1 MATPKKWSNVAVA
14 MESARAAAKSITGIS
29 KASPG
34 VVSSTAHGYTN
45 GDYVLLVV
53 QGMYQVNGRVFRV
66 AGSAT
71 DSFSLE
77 GENTTNYDTF
87 TSGNAYKI
95 TFGTSIGT
103 ITSVSQSGGDFDFID
118 TTTIHGNQRSQIPG
132 AASPLSYT
140 FDNIWDPSDA
150 GLLALK
156 AAYDAQTDKCFRFTF
171 GTGGS
176 IAAFNGF
183 CGASLAPGGS
193 AQGLVTTSTTIT
205 AFGSPTYYAS

>member
-14 MESARAAAKSITGIS
+14 MESARGSALVISGIT

-34 VVSSTAHGYTN
+34 VVSSTAHGLSN

-53 QGMYQVNGRVFRV
+53 QGMFQVNGRVFRV
-66 AGSAT
+66 ASVAT

-77 GENTTNYDTF
+77 GENTTAYDTF
-87 TSGNAYKI
+87 TSGNAYEI

-118 TTTIHGNQRSQIPG
+118 TTTIHGNQRTQIPG
-132 AASPLSYT
+132 AASPLAYT
-140 FDNIWDPSDA
+140 FDNIWDPADT

-171 GTGGS
+171 GTGGPQ
-176 IAAFNGF
+176 ALFNGYA
-183 CGASLAPGGS
+183 GASLAPGGS
-193 AQGLVTTSTTIT
+193 AQSMVTTSATIT